1 MISAIVVAGGRGE
14 RISASLPKQF
24 LEVRGKPILVS
35 CVDRIW
41 ACNRISEMIV
51 AVPAEHQERAE
62 RIFSGKEVKIVV
74 GGAERQDSVY
84 AGLLASSHSAEL
96 ILIHDGV
103 RPFPTRE
110 LIERVISAAEQ
121 TGAAVPGLPIKETI
135 KEIDPKQKRILGTVD
150 RSRLYAIQTPQVFRR
165 ELILD
170 AHQRAQ
176 NLGFYTT
183 DDAGLME
190 WAGSEVFMVPGED
203 SNIKITTP
211 LDLKLA
217 ELIAEELGA

>member
-1 MISAIVVAGGRGE
+1 ME
-14 RISASLPKQF
+14 
-24 LEVRGKPILVS
+24 
-35 CVDRIW
+35 RIW

-51 AVPAEHQERAE
+51 VVPAEHQARASE
-62 RIFSGKEVKIVV
+62 ILSGREARIVV

-84 AGLLASSHSAEL
+84 AGLLACSPSAEL
-96 ILIHDGV
+96 VLIHDGV
-103 RPFPTRE
+103 RPFPTRG
-110 LIERVISAAEQ
+110 LIERVIAEAEK
-121 TGAAVPGLPIKETI
+121 TGAAIPGLPIRETI
-135 KEIDPKQKRILGTVD
+135 KEIDPKQRRIIGTVD
-150 RSRLYAIQTPQVFRR
+150 RSRLFSIQTPQVFRR

-190 WAGSEVFMVPGED
+190 WAGGEVFMVPGED
-203 SNIKITTP
+203 TNLKITTP

-217 ELIAEELGA
+217 ELIAQELG